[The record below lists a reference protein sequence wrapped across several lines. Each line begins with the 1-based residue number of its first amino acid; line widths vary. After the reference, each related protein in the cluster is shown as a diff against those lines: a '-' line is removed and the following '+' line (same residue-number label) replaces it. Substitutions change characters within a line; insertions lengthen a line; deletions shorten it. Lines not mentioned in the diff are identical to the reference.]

1 MNIRLSKLA
10 IAMITLGLL
19 TGMSSSYAATP
30 AEEIQK
36 LREDMNKMRDMYER
50 RLSEIEKQNLTKHP
64 VPHTSHGNTLN
75 VTHSEL
81 NERTKE
87 GVPEGLSHEMDDAEE
102 IEELG
107 AGELGVTAI
116 LSGTYGNTS
125 RPQETPYAL
134 NGFLPFNKQRYQDL
148 ASVNRGFNLDDSD
161 ISFVGRIDDHFY
173 GRVVVA
179 QSPEG
184 QANIEEAY
192 ILTRG
197 LKFLDKKIAFKA
209 GRFYSG
215 VGLLNQQH
223 AHDWDFIDISLPHKI
238 FLGEQYNDD
247 GVQAKWY
254 LPIQNNMTLELGG
267 EVSKGRAY
275 PGSGKDKNGSGAGAV
290 FAKFRGHFAKNHF
303 VEVGLSQLRTNAHG
317 REFSDFDANGLTT
330 TNQFSGDTK
339 INIAHFLWKWAP
351 TGDPADKHLKVQGEY
366 FQRKDNGTLGYDIT
380 GLNQTNQYAAKQSG
394 YYLQATYQFM
404 PKWRIGF
411 RTEKLDYGTV
421 SATNLGNF
429 SSIAHA
435 YSPTRNSA
443 VLEFSPSE
451 KGRLRLQV
459 MQDKSQPG
467 ITDNQIML
475 QYQMSIGK
483 FGIDRF

>member
-1 MNIRLSKLA
+1 MNIRLSKISAAFLA
-10 IAMITLGLL
+10 LGMITSL
-19 TGMSSSYAATP
+19 SSSYAATP
-30 AEEIQK
+30 TEEIQK
-36 LREDMNKMRDMYER
+36 LREEMNKMREMYEQ
-50 RLSEIEKQNLTKHP
+50 RLSQIEKQNDQKHN
-64 VPHTSHGNTLN
+64 VPNTSHGNTLN
-75 VTHSEL
+75 LTHSEL
-81 NERTKE
+81 NERTKD
-87 GVPEGLSHEMDDAEE
+87 GVPEGLAHDIDDAEE

-125 RPQETPYAL
+125 RPQEKPYAL
-134 NGFLPFNKQRYQDL
+134 NGFLPFNKERYQNL
-148 ASVNRGFNLDDSD
+148 SSVNRGFSLDDSD

-197 LKFLDKKIAFKA
+197 LKFLDQKVAIKA

-215 VGLLNQQH
+215 IGLLNQQH
-223 AHDWDFIDISLPHKI
+223 GHDWDFIDISLPHKI

-247 GVQAKWY
+247 GIQAKWY

-275 PGSGKDKNGSGAGAV
+275 PGSGKDKNGAGAGAL
-290 FAKFRGHFAKNHF
+290 FAKFRGNFAQNHF
-303 VEVGLSQLRTNAHG
+303 FEVGLSQLKTNAQN
-317 REFSDFDANGLTT
+317 REFSDFDTAGLAT

-351 TGDPADKHLKVQGEY
+351 NGNPADKHVKVQGEY
-366 FQRKDNGTLGYDIT
+366 FQRKENGTLGYDIT
-380 GLNQTNQYAAKQSG
+380 GLNQSNQYHSKQSG

-404 PKWRIGF
+404 PQWRVGV

-421 SATNLGNF
+421 SATNINQF
-429 SSIAHA
+429 SSIAQS
-435 YSPTRNSA
+435 YSPTRNAA
-443 VLEFSPSE
+443 VLEYSPSE
-451 KGRLRLQV
+451 KGRIRLQV

-467 ITDNQIML
+467 VTDNQIML